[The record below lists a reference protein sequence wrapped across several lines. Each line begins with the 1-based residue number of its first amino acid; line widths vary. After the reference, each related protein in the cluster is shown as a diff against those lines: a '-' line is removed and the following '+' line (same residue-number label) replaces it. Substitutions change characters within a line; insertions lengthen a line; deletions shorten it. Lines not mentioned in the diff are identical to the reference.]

1 MINNLTLLIPAK
13 FESESLPIFLE
24 ELKDYDYKKLIV
36 LDANDTKTIQ
46 SISKFNEIE
55 ILHQKKNGYG
65 NALIEGINHIN
76 TELFC
81 IINADGSM
89 NPNELDGM
97 LNEIYSNNQDIVF
110 GSRYMK
116 NAGSDDD
123 DVITSFGN
131 FLFTLLGK
139 IFFGLKIS
147 DILYTYLIG
156 KTKLVKELNLKSG
169 DFKFCIELPI
179 KARRKNFNCI
189 SYPCYERS
197 RIGGRKKVNPLIDG
211 FKILMGMVSLFFKK

>member
-24 ELKDYDYKKLIV
+24 ELKDYNYKKLVV

-46 SISKFNEIE
+46 SISKFNEVE

-110 GSRYMK
+110 GYLHPREKSMK
-116 NAGSDDD
+116 EPAVAIHTLINLDFNKDEVRVKYQEGQHQNMYAHTHINVTPEIRQR
-123 DVITSFGN
+123 VISELQEDEDLKEFWDACREYVQIDLDALKKN
-131 FLFTLLGK
+131 QSKFL
-139 IFFGLKIS
+139 
-147 DILYTYLIG
+147 
-156 KTKLVKELNLKSG
+156 KT
-169 DFKFCIELPI
+169 
-179 KARRKNFNCI
+179 
-189 SYPCYERS
+189 
-197 RIGGRKKVNPLIDG
+197 
-211 FKILMGMVSLFFKK
+211 

>member
-1 MINNLTLLIPAK
+1 MNDLTLLIPAK

-24 ELKDYDYKKLIV
+24 ELKDYDYNKLVV
-36 LDANDTKTIQ
+36 LDESDLKTIE
-46 SISKFNEIE
+46 SIKNFKDIE
-55 ILHQKKNGYG
+55 ILHQKKTGYG
-65 NALIEGINHIN
+65 NALIEGINNIK
-76 TELFC
+76 TDLFC

-89 NPNELDGM
+89 NPNELSGM
-97 LNEIYSNNQDIVF
+97 LSEIKNNNQDIVF

-123 DVITSFGN
+123 DFVTLIGN
-131 FLFTLLGK
+131 FIFTLLGK
-139 IFFGLKIS
+139 VFFRLKIS

-156 KTKLVKELNLKSG
+156 KTKLVKDLDLKSG

-179 KARRKNFNCI
+179 KAKRKKLKCI

-197 RIGGRKKVNPLIDG
+197 RIGGKKKVNPFIDG
-211 FKILMGMVSLFFKK
+211 LKIFIGMIILFFKR

>member
-1 MINNLTLLIPAK
+1 MSNLTLLIPAK

-24 ELKDYDYKKLIV
+24 ELKNYDYKKLVV
-36 LDANDTKTIQ
+36 LEKNDLKTID
-46 SISKFNEIE
+46 SIKNFQEVE
-55 ILHQKKNGYG
+55 ILHQNQTGYG
-65 NALIEGINHIN
+65 NALIEGINYVK
-76 TELFC
+76 TDLFC

-97 LNEIYSNNQDIVF
+97 LKEINNNNLDIVF

-123 DVITSFGN
+123 DIITSTGN
-131 FLFTLLGK
+131 FIFTLIGK
-139 IFFGLKIS
+139 IFFKLEIS

-156 KTKLVKELNLKSG
+156 RTKLVQDLKLESK

-179 KARRKNFNCI
+179 KAKRKNMKCV

-197 RIGGRKKVNPLIDG
+197 RIGGKKKVNPFIDG
-211 FKILMGMVSLFFKK
+211 FKILLGMFFLFFKK